1 MKARFFIGLLTG
13 VVLGALIACGVYFLT
28 VGDVAWQEYIEE
40 KLAPNIVIVLSS
52 IGTILLAATP
62 VISKIS
68 SAVEKF
74 KKATKDV
81 NDTVENNG
89 KNESRI
95 ARLEERLGVIETTA
109 KNTEKIVRLGFCNT
123 SELVT
128 KGYANEIAK
137 VGGENEGQDE
147 EKVEFEG

>member
-1 MKARFFIGLLTG
+1 MKAKFLIGLVG
-13 VVLGALIACGVYFLT
+13 VVAGALIACGIYFLT

-52 IGTILLAATP
+52 IGTIILAAMP
-62 VISKIS
+62 VISKVS

-74 KKATKDV
+74 KQATKDV

-89 KNESRI
+89 KNEIRI
-95 ARLEERLGVIETTA
+95 ARLEERLEAIETAA

-123 SELVT
+123 NELVE
-128 KGYANEIAK
+128 KGYANEISK
-137 VGGENEGQDE
+137 VGGKNERDK
-147 EKVEFEG
+147 EKVESEG

>member
-1 MKARFFIGLLTG
+1 MKARFFIGLLVG
-13 VVLGALIACGVYFLT
+13 VVLGALVACGVYFLT

-40 KLAPNIVIVLSS
+40 KLAPNIILVLSS

-62 VISKIS
+62 VIKRVS

-81 NDTVENNG
+81 NDTVENNS
-89 KNESRI
+89 KNENRI
-95 ARLEERLGVIETTA
+95 ARLEERLGAIETAA

-123 SELVT
+123 NELVT

-137 VGGENEGQDE
+137 VGGEDEGQDE
-147 EKVEFEG
+147 EKVELEG

>member
-1 MKARFFIGLLTG
+1 MKTKFFIGLLVGAILG
-13 VVLGALIACGVYFLT
+13 VLIACGVYYLT
-28 VGDVAWQEYIEE
+28 VGDIAWREYIENV
-40 KLAPNIVIVLSS
+40 LAPNVVIVLTS

-62 VISKIS
+62 VVRSVS
-68 SAVEKF
+68 AAVEKF

-95 ARLEERLGVIETTA
+95 ARLEERLNVIETTA

-123 SELVT
+123 SELVI

>member
-1 MKARFFIGLLTG
+1 MKARFFIGLLIG

-40 KLAPNIVIVLSS
+40 KLAPNIVVALSS

-62 VISKIS
+62 IISKVS

-95 ARLEERLGVIETTA
+95 ARLEERLGAIETSA

-123 SELVT
+123 NELVA

-147 EKVEFEG
+147 EKVELEG